1 MQLGI
6 KGETKVKVNPSNTA
20 EAMKS
25 GLLPVFATP
34 MMVAIM
40 EDAAAKSVQPHLKEG
55 QTTVGTLVNVK
66 HLSATPEGMEVRAE
80 SELIEVDN
88 RRLVFDVRAYDEKGL
103 IGEGKHERF
112 IIDAERFM
120 EKTNAKAAK

>member
-1 MQLGI
+1 MLLGI
-6 KGETKVKVNPSNTA
+6 KGETKVKVNASNTA

-40 EDAAAKSVQPHLKEG
+40 EDAAAKSVQPHLEQG

-80 SELIEVDN
+80 SELVEVDN
-88 RRLVFDVRAYDEKGL
+88 RRLVFDVRAFDEKGL

-120 EKTNAKAAK
+120 EKTNAKLKK

>member
-6 KGETKVKVNPSNTA
+6 KGETKVKVNASNTA

-55 QTTVGTLVNVK
+55 QTTVGTLVSVK

-80 SELIEVDN
+80 SELVEVDN
-88 RRLVFDVRAYDEKGL
+88 RRLVFDVRAYDEKGQ